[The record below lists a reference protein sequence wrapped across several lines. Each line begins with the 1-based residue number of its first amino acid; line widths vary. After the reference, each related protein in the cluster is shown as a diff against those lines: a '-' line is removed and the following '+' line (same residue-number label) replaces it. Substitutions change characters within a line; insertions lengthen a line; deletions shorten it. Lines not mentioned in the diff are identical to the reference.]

1 MARRKKAAAKE
12 DAGRWMVSYADL
24 LTLLFALF
32 VVLYGFAMSA
42 QSEVKS
48 IVQGLVQSF
57 TDMGFV
63 TAHNGNV
70 VMTSG
75 YGVDGKEAPNNSTEA
90 VMNLVNAPVQ
100 GAGGVIDTG
109 GSASGSSSQQGD
121 QQSQGV
127 NDSADVVEMLS
138 QGGQGETDESTA
150 GINETAARIDLPL
163 YCFCVYSGRAL
174 SGHGNNRQALQ
185 RSCVGYVFFV
195 DTHTVGDDRYLLKF
209 QSLGHFNGDQG
220 HLCEI
225 NQIQG
230 VFVSAHQGL
239 DLFGKCLH
247 SLFVDNGGSGLRILT
262 AVFSHITHNL
272 FQGVLPYRF
281 TIQADGED
289 LGLKLLVAILGD
301 LNGIPIILVQEEEL
315 IRDYLTQRFPFGYT
329 LVGVHELIHVAIQI
343 EGSITAQYAAQQTV
357 FRNGDVLRLVDTD
370 MPFGILLIPI
380 IQGAHTQGYV

>member
-121 QQSQGV
+121 QHSQGV

-150 GINETAARIDLPL
+150 DSQISAESVNGAPLDSVQQEISTSLQDLVDAKIIVIRRSEFWLTIDFNSSLMFPQGSSTILNQFQPIINRLADVLGSIRNYVHL
-163 YCFCVYSGRAL
+163 R
-174 SGHGNNRQALQ
+174 
-185 RSCVGYVFFV
+185 GY
-195 DTHTVGDDRYLLKF
+195 TDDRYVGDELYRSSWELSSARAISMLHALEKRGISSDRMAIEAYGQFSPVVSNTTARGREHNRRVVVAVSKYAPGSHKLPVLK
-209 QSLGHFNGDQG
+209 D
-220 HLCEI
+220 EP
-225 NQIQG
+225 
-230 VFVSAHQGL
+230 
-239 DLFGKCLH
+239 GKE
-247 SLFVDNGGSGLRILT
+247 GGG
-262 AVFSHITHNL
+262 A
-272 FQGVLPYRF
+272 
-281 TIQADGED
+281 A
-289 LGLKLLVAILGD
+289 
-301 LNGIPIILVQEEEL
+301 
-315 IRDYLTQRFPFGYT
+315 
-329 LVGVHELIHVAIQI
+329 
-343 EGSITAQYAAQQTV
+343 GSS
-357 FRNGDVLRLVDTD
+357 
-370 MPFGILLIPI
+370 
-380 IQGAHTQGYV
+380 QGYDVKRGPDGGVKLEEDSE

>member
-109 GSASGSSSQQGD
+109 GSASGSSSQQG
-121 QQSQGV
+121 
-127 NDSADVVEMLS
+127 
-138 QGGQGETDESTA
+138 ETDESTA
-150 GINETAARIDLPL
+150 DSQISAESVNGAPLDSVQQEISTSLQDLVDAKIIVIRRSEFWLTIDFNSSLMFPQGSATILNQFQPIINRLADVLGSIRNYVHL
-163 YCFCVYSGRAL
+163 R
-174 SGHGNNRQALQ
+174 
-185 RSCVGYVFFV
+185 GY
-195 DTHTVGDDRYLLKF
+195 TDDRYVGDELYRSSWELSSARAISMLHALEKRGISSDRMAIEAYGQFSPVVSNTTARGREHNRRVVVAVSKYAPGSHKLPVLK
-209 QSLGHFNGDQG
+209 D
-220 HLCEI
+220 EP
-225 NQIQG
+225 
-230 VFVSAHQGL
+230 
-239 DLFGKCLH
+239 GKE
-247 SLFVDNGGSGLRILT
+247 GGG
-262 AVFSHITHNL
+262 A
-272 FQGVLPYRF
+272 
-281 TIQADGED
+281 A
-289 LGLKLLVAILGD
+289 
-301 LNGIPIILVQEEEL
+301 
-315 IRDYLTQRFPFGYT
+315 
-329 LVGVHELIHVAIQI
+329 
-343 EGSITAQYAAQQTV
+343 GSS
-357 FRNGDVLRLVDTD
+357 
-370 MPFGILLIPI
+370 
-380 IQGAHTQGYV
+380 QGYDVKRGPDGGVKLEEDSE